1 MAALMIACARHA
13 GVTEARLAA
22 PRSTALSMRYEAT
35 EAVAQE
41 QREAYFALMPSKARS
56 AISSAAAFASSSAAA
71 SASDS
76 ASASA
81 SA

>member
-13 GVTEARLAA
+13 GAPEARFAA

-41 QREAYFALMPSKARS
+41 QREAYFALMPSKALPTVCALTPCTPCPSWARPKV
-56 AISSAAAFASSSAAA
+56 
-71 SASDS
+71 
-76 ASASA
+76 
-81 SA
+81 